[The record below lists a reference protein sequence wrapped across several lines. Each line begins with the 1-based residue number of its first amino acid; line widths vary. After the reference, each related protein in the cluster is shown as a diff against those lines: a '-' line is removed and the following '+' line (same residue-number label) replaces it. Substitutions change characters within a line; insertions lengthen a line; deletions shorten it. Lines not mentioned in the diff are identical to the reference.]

1 MTVETTELS
10 LPSRIDTIATAAAAV
25 AEFVG
30 RSGISDDAAFGIDMA
45 VREAVTNAVLH
56 GNRQDEEKTVDII
69 LKSSPDAVE
78 ISVHDQGPGFQP
90 GRSPRSNSP
99 REHLKSLRPWHLF
112 HAQFYGRSRLVDQ
125 TRRWYN
131 GAHAQATLIRN
142 CIKEISEMAELNI
155 NERQAGDVTVLD
167 MSGKITIG
175 EGSVAL
181 RTAIRRLLEEGKK
194 RILLNLAGVG
204 YIDSSGIGEL
214 VSSYTAINK
223 EGGQLKLLNLTQKLQ
238 DLLTITKLLTV
249 FDVYENEAEALNSFK

>member
-1 MTVETTELS
+1 
-10 LPSRIDTIATAAAAV
+10 
-25 AEFVG
+25 
-30 RSGISDDAAFGIDMA
+30 
-45 VREAVTNAVLH
+45 
-56 GNRQDEEKTVDII
+56 
-69 LKSSPDAVE
+69 
-78 ISVHDQGPGFQP
+78 
-90 GRSPRSNSP
+90 
-99 REHLKSLRPWHLF
+99 
-112 HAQFYGRSRLVDQ
+112 
-125 TRRWYN
+125 
-131 GAHAQATLIRN
+131 
-142 CIKEISEMAELNI
+142 MAELNI

-194 RILLNLAGVG
+194 RILMNLAGVS

-249 FDVYENEAEALNSFK
+249 FDVYESEAEALNSYK